1 MKTLSLK
8 LFTLL
13 VLAGSTAF
21 AQEPADTLKDVRPF
35 GTHVLEMIQ
44 EAGVEVVSSPGAP
57 GMTPD
62 IFIHGMPI
70 RPGMPPLY
78 IVDGFRVRS
87 LDGIAPEA
95 IESIQVLK
103 DASAMG
109 VWGAEAAPGVVVV
122 TTRRASQKGFHA
134 GYSFTGGF
142 QSLSH
147 EPAPMSLEEWRS
159 YGHFTSEE
167 YVAREQITPETAFLH
182 NHHLYAQY
190 GGSKW
195 NAHAGFSM
203 LDNNGPYPGRKD
215 SHRRYAASWSASYQP
230 LKWLSME
237 TTGQWS
243 NHQVQEAPDSW
254 LWNHLI
260 AVPLYKPNNKYYKD
274 WSRSSYLLVQGK
286 MVFAPL
292 PGLYVRGLGQY
303 SREVL
308 HTYHSV
314 WEDDYRDRV
323 TADDNWTSPSGYQ
336 WGIDAD
342 WTGRWK
348 GHRVHVDA
356 RFRRVKEEIKNRRIK
371 VTGYPEDFGVSL
383 GDDDHLVTEYLD
395 KAFDAYVS
403 ARNNNSEDFMFGVLI
418 PYGIQS
424 IAYAPETLKYKE
436 TGLSAGYDWN
446 DRYSAGYSFHQIWE
460 DKPFHEGFQVHAVTL
475 GWNPLKE
482 PLLRRSLP
490 AWWKDWT
497 FKASWAT
504 VDKYLTLYNEDL
516 WTSQY
521 YLISPLFTSARRR
534 DITTSARFQAGKTS
548 VDVTASWYVNADHLH
563 SIGSSFG
570 AEPKEIVEYSFVNRG
585 LDLSVGAQG
594 MIGQVRYSVSSG
606 LSLYGNRVFTGV
618 LYSKLWNTD
627 VPYFIYNSTY
637 PSYGMDLPYAAVLH
651 DGGRMGEGYYY
662 TVQEDGSLC
671 SYEDRQLMGPA
682 NPTVTGFLR
691 LSVGWKRWQL
701 TVSGHGRGGQIIRDK
716 STYSL
721 LNRYYQENLRT
732 DANPNGKYQKLHFD
746 GVSLPNTEYAFHD
759 GSFFR
764 IDQMRLDYTLPVHK
778 VRVNL
783 FASMENAFL
792 FTKYPGSDPE
802 LALTIKGFGK
812 EAAAYPSTRRTI
824 FGVSVD
830 F

>member
-1 MKTLSLK
+1 MKTLPVK
-8 LFTLL
+8 LFSLL

-35 GTHVLEMIQ
+35 GTHALELIQ
-44 EAGVEVVSSPGAP
+44 EAGVEVVSSLGAP
-57 GMTPD
+57 GMIPD
-62 IFIHGMPI
+62 IYIHGMPI
-70 RPGMPPLY
+70 RPGMQPLY
-78 IVDGFRVRS
+78 IVDGFRVRN

-95 IESIQVLK
+95 IESLQVLK

-109 VWGAEAAPGVVVV
+109 IWGAEAAPGVVVV

-147 EPAPMSLEEWRS
+147 EPVPMSLEEWRS
-159 YGHFTSEE
+159 YGHFTSEG

-182 NHHLYAQY
+182 NHHLYVQY
-190 GGSKW
+190 GGNKW
-195 NAHAGFSM
+195 NAHAGFSV

-243 NHQVQEAPDSW
+243 NHKLQEAPDSW

-260 AVPLYKPNNKYYKD
+260 AVPLYEPNNEYYKD
-274 WSRSSYLLVQGK
+274 WSRSSYLMVQGK

-356 RFRRVKEEIKNRRIK
+356 RFRRVKEEIENRSIK

-395 KAFDAYVS
+395 KAFDAFVS
-403 ARNNNSEDFMFGVLI
+403 ARNNNTEDFVFDVLI

-424 IAYAPETLKYKE
+424 IAYAPQTLKYKE

-460 DKPFHEGFQVHAVTL
+460 DKPFQEGFQVHAVTL

-504 VDKYLTLYNEDL
+504 ADKYFTLSNTDL
-516 WTSQY
+516 WTSVLY
-521 YLISPLFTSARRR
+521 MTSPLYTSARRR
-534 DITTSARFQAGKTS
+534 DITTAARFQAGKTS
-548 VDVTASWYVNADHLH
+548 VDVTASWYVNADHLYI
-563 SIGSSFG
+563 SGSRFSTG
-570 AEPKEIVEYSFVNRG
+570 PQEMLGYSFVNRG
-585 LDLSVGAQG
+585 LDLSAKAQG
-594 MIGQVRYSVSSG
+594 MIGRVRYSVTSG
-606 LSLYGNRVFTGV
+606 LSLYGNRVSTNEMYNDTWF
-618 LYSKLWNTD
+618 WNMD
-627 VPYFIYNSTY
+627 YPRYIYNSSHPVTY
-637 PSYGMDLPYAAVLH
+637 VALLF
-651 DGGRMGEGYYY
+651 DGNRMGGGYYY

-691 LSVGWKRWQL
+691 LSAGWKNWQL
-701 TVSGHGRGGQIIRDK
+701 TVSGHGRGGQIIRDN

-732 DANPNGKYQKLHFD
+732 DANPNGKYQTLDFDYTKLS
-746 GVSLPNTEYAFHD
+746 VTEYALHD

-764 IDQMRLDYTLPVHK
+764 IDQIRLDYTLPVHK

-783 FASMENAFL
+783 FASMENGFL

-824 FGVSVD
+824 LGLSLSF
-830 F
+830 